1 MQDFVEV
8 STWRIVVGAS
18 DPLAQQAQSL
28 GTAVVETVV
37 GIASVRAAVEG
48 MALPSCCPRRN

>member
-37 GIASVRAAVEG
+37 GIASVRGAVEG
-48 MALPSCCPRRN
+48 MVLPSCCPRRN